1 MQKVI
6 EQIQANL
13 QIIYRKA
20 VDADALLASYQQQGK
35 GQYVAIFA
43 EDAPFS
49 TKAKTFE
56 PYVAETCE
64 LLDELS
70 AMQDGYSDKEALT
83 QKLQTIV
90 KQIESLMT
98 TLHSF
103 KQSLKAD

>member
-6 EQIQANL
+6 KQIQANL

-20 VDADALLASYQQQGK
+20 VDADALLATYQQQGK

-49 TKAKTFE
+49 VKAKTFE

-70 AMQDGYSDKEALT
+70 GMQDGYADKEALT
-83 QKLQTIV
+83 KKLQTIV
-90 KQIESLMT
+90 KQIESLIT
-98 TLHSF
+98 TLDGF
-103 KQSLKAD
+103 KHSLKAD